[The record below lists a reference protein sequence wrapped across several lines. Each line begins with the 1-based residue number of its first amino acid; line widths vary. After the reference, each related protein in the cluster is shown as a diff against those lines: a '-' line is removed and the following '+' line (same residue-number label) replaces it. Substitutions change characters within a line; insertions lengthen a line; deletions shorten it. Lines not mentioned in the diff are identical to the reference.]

1 MSEVGQKAASWTPV
15 NYFRSP
21 PISRPFLSCAELRL
35 TAKGWLPA
43 PPLYLKQLPTSGIA
57 NGAICRNLLSR

>member
-1 MSEVGQKAASWTPV
+1 MSAFGEKAASWTPV

-21 PISRPFLSCAELRL
+21 PISRPFLSRAELRL

-43 PPLYLKQLPTSGIA
+43 PPLYLKQLPTSGIG
-57 NGAICRNLLSR
+57 NGAICRNSLFR